1 MIRIFFD
8 LSKPTPENKS
18 QDVEELA
25 EEKGNKV
32 IYKDEFEK
40 LNSNENFE
48 HVLIDFL
55 GLNWSE
61 RTDKITN

>member
-1 MIRIFFD
+1 MRIFFD

-25 EEKGNKV
+25 EEKGNIV

-40 LNSNENFE
+40 LDSNENFE
-48 HVLIDFL
+48 QVIIDFL
-55 GLNWSE
+55 GLDWLK
-61 RTDKITN
+61 RTDKFTI